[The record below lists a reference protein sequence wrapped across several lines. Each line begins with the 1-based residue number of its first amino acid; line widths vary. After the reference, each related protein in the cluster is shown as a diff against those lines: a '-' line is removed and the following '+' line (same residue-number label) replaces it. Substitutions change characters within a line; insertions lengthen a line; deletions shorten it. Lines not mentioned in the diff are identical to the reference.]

1 MTVSLR
7 YFFSS
12 FLSLTV
18 ALFYLTAESQFQV
31 PVISLSFLFFG
42 GGLFYLESEKNS
54 SSSLLWTPWI
64 LLAFVLGISLIR
76 MEHFPTYTDDFFRY
90 FWDAV
95 LFDRGSNPYAAAP
108 IEAKNW
114 FPDLIKLYPYLNS
127 KEYFSVYPPTT
138 QLFFMLSYNVP
149 HPAGSVE
156 YFMIR
161 YQIFYTMFFVISGY
175 VYALWLR
182 AQKFELNLT
191 WFLAF
196 ILCPLFIFYNVFE
209 LHTDFLAA
217 GFLLMG
223 VLGFYRGFPV
233 ASGLFLSLS
242 VWAKL
247 HPVFIL
253 PFLMLQP
260 NQSLFGKSNVKFIS
274 AFLITSVLLWIPFSD
289 GFNLF
294 GFISSVKLYYA
305 TFEFHSFF
313 YAALINIAD
322 KNEWWVLKANIG
334 YILSGIFGLFF
345 LVFIYFSSKSESLND
360 RLIFGLYTWIFF
372 LIFSSTIHP
381 WYFTLP
387 VMLVFL
393 TRTVPLSLMVWIF
406 FSSLT
411 DLYHSSAYSPEQFWG
426 YRTMVYGCVFLLLGF
441 DIKQHLLPLVM
452 KIRAKDKWKKIES
465 HVGNSHLDVG
475 SNEGWLLSN
484 LPENIFSVATDIQN
498 FRNDPTV
505 NYVVQP
511 ELELPFKPQSFETA
525 SAVFVLHHAASPEKL
540 ISEMKRVTAKKIIII
555 ESLGETVFQTEILTL
570 LDQLSNMIRS
580 HGKMDKH
587 VRFRSLQEWK
597 ELLGDSQWKVT
608 EIQRNG
614 KWPHPTAQIIIE
626 KQNNDL

>member
-1 MTVSLR
+1 M
-7 YFFSS
+7 
-12 FLSLTV
+12 
-18 ALFYLTAESQFQV
+18 
-31 PVISLSFLFFG
+31 
-42 GGLFYLESEKNS
+42 
-54 SSSLLWTPWI
+54 LWTPWI

-76 MEHFPTYTDDFFRY
+76 TEHFPTYTDDFFRY

-95 LFDRGSNPYAAAP
+95 LFDRGSNPYVAAP
-108 IEAKNW
+108 IDAKNW
-114 FPDLIKLYPYLNS
+114 FPDLTKLYPYLNS

-138 QLFFMLSYNVP
+138 QLFFNLSFSVP
-149 HPAGSVE
+149 NSAGSVE

-182 AQKFELNLT
+182 AQKTDLNLT

-209 LHTDFLAA
+209 LHTDYLAA

-233 ASGLFLSLS
+233 VSGLFLSLS

-247 HPVFIL
+247 HPVLIL
-253 PFLMLQP
+253 PFLLLQT
-260 NQSLFGKSNVKFIS
+260 NQSLFGKFNLKFLS
-274 AFLITSVLLWIPFSD
+274 AFLITSIALWIPFSE
-289 GFNLF
+289 GFNLL
-294 GFISSVKLYYA
+294 GFLSSVKLYYA

-322 KNEWWVLKANIG
+322 KNEWWTLKANIG
-334 YILSGIFGLFF
+334 YILSGVFGFFF
-345 LVFIYFSSKSESLND
+345 LIFIYFSSKTESLND

-393 TRTVPLSLMVWIF
+393 TRTVPLSLMAWIF

-411 DLYHSSAYSPEQFWG
+411 DLYHSAAYSPDQFWG
-426 YRTMVYGCVFLLLGF
+426 FRTMVYGSMFILLGF
-441 DIKQHLLPLVM
+441 DIKQHILPLIM

-465 HVGNSHLDVG
+465 YAGNSHLDVG
-475 SNEGWLLSN
+475 SNEGWLLSHS
-484 LPENIFSVATDIQN
+484 PDHVFSVATDIHN
-498 FRNDPTV
+498 FRNDPSV
-505 NYVVQP
+505 AYVVQP
-511 ELELPFKPQSFETA
+511 ENELPFKSDSFETA
-525 SAVFVLHHAASPEKL
+525 SAVFVLHHAASPENL
-540 ISEMKRVTAKKIIII
+540 ISEMKRVAEKRIIII
-555 ESLGETVFQTEILTL
+555 ESLGESAVQKELLTV

-580 HGKMDKH
+580 NGKMDKH
-587 VRFRSLQEWK
+587 VRFRSQPEWTK
-597 ELLGDSQWKVT
+597 LLGDSQWKVT
-608 EIQRNG
+608 EIHRYG
-614 KWPHPTAQIIIE
+614 WWLHPIAQFIIE
-626 KQNNDL
+626 KQNHDL